1 MVFRIT
7 NFVVV
12 EITPIGLQ
20 SIGWRFWIVWTVL
33 NAVFAPIIW
42 FFYPETGML
51 SYLLSSTLVDLS
63 SNLSSSQ
70 SATGGH
76 GRILSRESVPFGYKG
91 LGCHQH

>member
-20 SIGWRFWIVWTVL
+20 NIGWRFWIVWTVL

-42 FFYPETGML
+42 FIYPETGML
-51 SYLLSSTLVDLS
+51 SYLLSSTLVDLL
-63 SNLSSSQ
+63 SNLFSSQ

-76 GRILSRESVPFGYKG
+76 GCILSRESVPISYKG
-91 LGCHQH
+91 FGCNQH